1 MQPGPTKPRTYS
13 VGAADQVCLH
23 RRRLLRRIAS
33 RVPPVALN
41 LVESKTIFDQ
51 KRLPLFDGNQ
61 TLEAHNR
68 SHEKGERFSVPEIER
83 ARGISARVV
92 SLEVFLGFSFLLAPL

>member
-13 VGAADQVCLH
+13 VGAADQVCL
-23 RRRLLRRIAS
+23 
-33 RVPPVALN
+33 PPVALN